1 MVTPHTTSKGNKVH
15 FLQVLPKHVFTVHK
29 RFGSKS
35 SYIKRKGTEL
45 NRHIHKKIADFSD
58 LRSLATYGFRGEAL
72 NALCGLSEVEIE
84 TKRRSDPVGRKFTF
98 DASGAVKTSAP
109 LAMNPGTTVVAKNM
123 FHNLPVRRNL
133 YKKGNRKKEELKRV
147 EYFCKAY
154 GIVR

>member
-1 MVTPHTTSKGNKVH
+1 MVTSHTTS
-15 FLQVLPKHVFTVHK
+15 
-29 RFGSKS
+29 
-35 SYIKRKGTEL
+35 
-45 NRHIHKKIADFSD
+45 KIADFSD
-58 LRSLATYGFRGEAL
+58 LRALATYGFRGEAL

-84 TKRRSDPVGRKFTF
+84 TKRRSDSVGRKFTF
-98 DASGAVKTSAP
+98 GAPGGVKTSEP
-109 LAMNPGTTVVAKNM
+109 LAMNAGTTIVAKNV

>member
-1 MVTPHTTSKGNKVH
+1 M
-15 FLQVLPKHVFTVHK
+15 
-29 RFGSKS
+29 
-35 SYIKRKGTEL
+35 